1 MKKYQV
7 FVSSTYKDLHEERQA
22 AVSAILTNGHI
33 PAGMELF
40 SAGDKSQWET
50 IKTWIDE
57 SDIYMLI
64 LGGRYGSIEPES
76 GLSYTEL
83 EFNYAVAKGKPL
95 FSIVIDDEYLN
106 SKVKSG
112 GVEFIEQENPQKLK
126 LFRNKVTS
134 KTVKFFKDLK
144 DIQLA
149 VLLSLPAISKGRE
162 LSGWISGDAIPDTKG
177 LIVEISRLT
186 EENGVLKREVD
197 RLKNKSVDK
206 KENNYEFD
214 AIESLLKKTVFYLDK
229 DIYNLTEDREKSAFE
244 LLLEYKS
251 NMVKGFFMATTRTSE
266 MGKLLSQQ
274 VMPLLAIHGLS
285 EIEKVTGSANR
296 RQIISKKG
304 REFLAHLDMK
314 AMRAEVKE

>member
-83 EFNYAVAKGKPL
+83 EFNYALETGKPL
-95 FSIVIDDEYLN
+95 FSIVIDDDYLN

-112 GVEFIEQENPQKLK
+112 GIEFIERENPQKLK
-126 LFRNKVTS
+126 LFRDKVTS
-134 KTVKFFKDLK
+134 KMVKFFKDLK

-149 VLLSLPAISKGRE
+149 VLLSLPALSKGRE
-162 LSGWISGDAIPDTKG
+162 LSGWVSGDNIPDTKG
-177 LIVEISRLT
+177 LISEISRLT
-186 EENGVLKREVD
+186 DDNGKL
-197 RLKNKSVDK
+197 K
-206 KENNYEFD
+206 KEIDRIKARNVVGKINSDEFD
-214 AIESLLKKTVFYLDK
+214 AIESVLKKT
-229 DIYNLTEDREKSAFE
+229 IYILKKETYQLPSDERKSAFN

-251 NMVKGFFMATTRTSE
+251 SMAKGFYMATNRTSE
-266 MGKLLSQQ
+266 IGKLLSHY

-285 EIEKVTGSANR
+285 EIEKVTGSTNR
-296 RQIISKKG
+296 RQILSKKG
-304 REFLAHLDMK
+304 RDFLAHLDL
-314 AMRAEVKE
+314 KEIRSEQE

>member
-40 SAGDKSQWET
+40 SAGDQSQWET

-57 SDIYMLI
+57 SDVYMLI

-83 EFNYAVAKGKPL
+83 EFNYAVEKGKPL
-95 FSIVIDDEYLN
+95 FSIVIDGEYLN

-112 GVEFIEQENPQKLK
+112 GVDFIEMENPQKLK
-126 LFRNKVTS
+126 SFRDKVTS
-134 KTVKFFKDLK
+134 RMVKFFKDLK

-149 VLLSLPAISKGRE
+149 VLLSLPAISKGKE

-177 LIVEISRLT
+177 LISEISRLT
-186 EENGVLKREVD
+186 EENGKLKREVD
-197 RLKNKSVDK
+197 RLKAKNVVG
-206 KENNYEFD
+206 KENNNEFD
-214 AIESLLKKTVFYLDK
+214 AIEILLKQTIYHLDK
-229 DIYNLTEDREKSAFE
+229 ETYELSKDERKSAFD

-251 NMVKGFFMATTRTSE
+251 SMVKGFFMATNRTSE
-266 MGKLLSQQ
+266 IGKLLSQY

-285 EIEKVTGSANR
+285 EIEKVTGNANR
-296 RQIISKKG
+296 RQILSKKG
-304 REFLAHLDMK
+304 RDFLAHLDMK
-314 AMRAEVKE
+314 AIRAQQNE

>member
-40 SAGDKSQWET
+40 SAGDQSQWET

-57 SDIYMLI
+57 SDVYMLI

-83 EFNYAVAKGKPL
+83 EFNYAVEKGKPL
-95 FSIVIDDEYLN
+95 FSIVIDDEFLN

-112 GVEFIEQENPQKLK
+112 GVEFIEMENPQKLK
-126 LFRNKVTS
+126 LFRDKVTS
-134 KTVKFFKDLK
+134 RMVKFFKDLK

-149 VLLSLPAISKGRE
+149 VLLSLPAISKGKE
-162 LSGWISGDAIPDTKG
+162 LSGWVSGDAIPDTKG
-177 LIVEISRLT
+177 LIIEISRLT
-186 EENGVLKREVD
+186 EENGKLKSEID
-197 RLKNKSVDK
+197 RLKARSVVGK
-206 KENNYEFD
+206 GNNQEFETIE
-214 AIESLLKKTVFYLDK
+214 AILKQNVYYLDK
-229 DIYNLTEDREKSAFE
+229 DIYDLPEDENKSAFE
-244 LLLEYKS
+244 FLLDYS
-251 NMVKGFFMATTRTSE
+251 ASMVRGFFMATPRTNAI
-266 MGKLLSQQ
+266 GKLLSQR

-285 EIEKVTGSANR
+285 EVEKVTGSTNR
-296 RQIISKKG
+296 RQILSKKG
-304 REFLAHLDMK
+304 RDFLAHLDMK
-314 AMRAEVKE
+314 AIREQKKE

>member
-83 EFNYAVAKGKPL
+83 EFNYALETGKPL
-95 FSIVIDDEYLN
+95 FSIVIDDDYLN

-112 GVEFIEQENPQKLK
+112 GIEFIERENPQKLK
-126 LFRNKVTS
+126 LFRDKVTS
-134 KTVKFFKDLK
+134 KMVKFFKDLK

-162 LSGWISGDAIPDTKG
+162 LSGWVSGDKIPDTKG
-177 LIVEISRLT
+177 LISEISRLT
-186 EENGVLKREVD
+186 DDNGKL
-197 RLKNKSVDK
+197 K
-206 KENNYEFD
+206 KEIDRIKARNVVGKTNSDEFD
-214 AIESLLKKTVFYLDK
+214 AIESVLKKT
-229 DIYNLTEDREKSAFE
+229 IYILKKEAYQLPSDEQKSAFN

-251 NMVKGFFMATTRTSE
+251 SMAKGFYMATNRTSAI
-266 MGKLLSQQ
+266 GKLLSHY

-285 EIEKVTGSANR
+285 EIEKVTGSTNR
-296 RQIISKKG
+296 RQILSKKG
-304 REFLAHLDMK
+304 RDFLAHLDL
-314 AMRAEVKE
+314 KEIRSEQE